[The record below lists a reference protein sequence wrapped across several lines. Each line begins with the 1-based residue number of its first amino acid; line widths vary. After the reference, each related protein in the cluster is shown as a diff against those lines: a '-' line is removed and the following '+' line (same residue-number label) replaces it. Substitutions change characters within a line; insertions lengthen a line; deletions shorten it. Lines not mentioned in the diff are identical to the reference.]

1 MKRIKLPGMLLC
13 ILAIPLL
20 VAGCLTCI
28 NIGGLPVTP
37 STNEITL
44 ENITFKSAILP
55 SGTPSGIEVEDYCPP
70 GGDGVNEI
78 VVGWSQSDAGAAE
91 FAQIIFPSAVFPV
104 GVSKVEITCMH
115 YNACRMEAYDSDM
128 NLVDSEAHTAG
139 ERTLQTL
146 KLEGRK
152 IFTIKVI
159 GAEIG
164 ITKFCYEE

>member
-1 MKRIKLPGMLLC
+1 MLLC

-28 NIGGLPVTP
+28 NISSLPVTP
-37 STNEITL
+37 STDEITL

-55 SGTPSGIEVEDYCPP
+55 SGTPSGVEVEDYYPP
-70 GGDGVNEI
+70 AGDGVNEI
-78 VVGWSQSDAGAAE
+78 VIGWSQSDAGAAE
-91 FAQIIFPSAVFPV
+91 FAQIVFASGFFPT
-104 GVSKVEITCMH
+104 GVSKVEVTCMH

-128 NLVDSEAHTAG
+128 NLVDSDDHTAG

-146 KLEGRK
+146 RLEGRK